1 MTMRRVMTGAWSVMI
16 IGLVMLATGAMTAAV
31 AAPKQI
37 VADLSDS
44 HVDITSSYHGTE
56 LLLFGAYEGRPG
68 DDIILIVRGPT
79 TDIIQRR
86 KAKRAGIWINV
97 ETMVWQQAPS
107 FYHVFATDSLL
118 TIADE
123 QALGAATVGPLSG
136 GLSFIAGTEG
146 AGNGHGGGGH
156 GGGGHGGGGHGG
168 GDQDDARVP
177 ASGPAIAGNSLQQAN
192 LRRNMEANGLWQVL
206 PSSIVTQQDMLFRA
220 SLSLPSNIPTGD
232 YSVRVLHFRD
242 GVALSERVTDMNVRK
257 AGLSALIYRFAH
269 DHSAFYGIFAIIFAV
284 ASGWLAAVAFRR
296 K

>member
-1 MTMRRVMTGAWSVMI
+1 MTMRRVMTGALSVMT
-16 IGLVMLATGAMTAAV
+16 IGLMMLATSAMTAAV

-107 FYHVFATDSLL
+107 FYHVFATDNLL
-118 TIADE
+118 AIADE

-156 GGGGHGGGGHGG
+156 AG
-168 GDQDDARVP
+168 GDQDNVRVP

>member
-1 MTMRRVMTGAWSVMI
+1 MTMRRVMTGIWSVMI

-136 GLSFIAGTEG
+136 GLSSGQPVPPLQRIA
-146 AGNGHGGGGH
+146 
-156 GGGGHGGGGHGG
+156 
-168 GDQDDARVP
+168 
-177 ASGPAIAGNSLQQAN
+177 
-192 LRRNMEANGLWQVL
+192 
-206 PSSIVTQQDMLFRA
+206 RA
-220 SLSLPSNIPTGD
+220 T
-232 YSVRVLHFRD
+232 
-242 GVALSERVTDMNVRK
+242 
-257 AGLSALIYRFAH
+257 
-269 DHSAFYGIFAIIFAV
+269 
-284 ASGWLAAVAFRR
+284 
-296 K
+296 

>member
-1 MTMRRVMTGAWSVMI
+1 MMARQVTCQTTASI
-16 IGLVMLATGAMTAAV
+16 LIGLLIGLMLLLAPPAM

-37 VADLSDS
+37 VADLSNS
-44 HVDITSSYHGTE
+44 RVDITSSYHGTE
-56 LLLFGAYEGRPG
+56 LLLFGAYEGMPG
-68 DDIILIVRGPT
+68 DDIILVVQGPA

-86 KAKRAGIWINV
+86 KAKRAGIWVNV
-97 ETMVWQQAPS
+97 ETKVWQEEPS
-107 FYHVFATDSLL
+107 FYHVFATGELPS
-118 TIADE
+118 IADE
-123 QALGAATVGPLSG
+123 QALSNATVGPLAD
-136 GLSFIAGTEG
+136 GLSFTAGRDA
-146 AGNGHGGGGH
+146 AGNGHGGG
-156 GGGGHGGGGHGG
+156 
-168 GDQDDARVP
+168 DKP
-177 ASGPAIAGNSLQQAN
+177 APAGPAIASTLEQQNN

-269 DHSAFYGIFAIIFAV
+269 EFSALYGIFAIIFAV
-284 ASGWLAAVAFRR
+284 TSGWLAAVAFRR

>member
-1 MTMRRVMTGAWSVMI
+1 MTGKRRMI
-16 IGLVMLATGAMTAAV
+16 RKFGMTLVGLMMLVAGPTM

-37 VADLSDS
+37 VADLSNS
-44 HVDITSSYHGTE
+44 RVDITSSYHGTE
-56 LLLFGAYEGRPG
+56 LLLFGAYEGMPG
-68 DDIILIVRGPT
+68 DDIILVVQGPA

-86 KAKRAGIWINV
+86 KAKRAGIWVNV
-97 ETMVWQQAPS
+97 ETKVWQEAPS
-107 FYHVFATDSLL
+107 FYHVFATDSLPS
-118 TIADE
+118 IADE
-123 QALGAATVGPLSG
+123 QALGNATVSPLAG
-136 GLSFIAGTEG
+136 GLKFMADRDNS
-146 AGNGHGGGGH
+146 GNGHG
-156 GGGGHGGGGHGG
+156 
-168 GDQDDARVP
+168 DDDKPA
-177 ASGPAIAGNSLQQAN
+177 ASGPAIVGNTEQQNN

-242 GVALSERVTDMNVRK
+242 GVALSERTTDMNVRK

-269 DHSAFYGIFAIIFAV
+269 DYSALYGIFAIIFAV

>member
-1 MTMRRVMTGAWSVMI
+1 MTIQRVMADAFGTMLIGMMTLMTGA
-16 IGLVMLATGAMTAAV
+16 AM

-56 LLLFGAYEGRPG
+56 LLLFGAYEGMPG
-68 DDIILIVRGPT
+68 DDIILVVQGPA
-79 TDIIQRR
+79 TDIVQRR
-86 KAKRAGIWINV
+86 KAKRAGIWVNV

-107 FYHVFATDSLL
+107 FYHVFTTDDLL
-118 TIADE
+118 SIADE
-123 QALGAATVGPLSG
+123 KVLDKSTVGPLSG
-136 GLSFIAGTEG
+136 GLAFIAGKDHS
-146 AGNGHGGGGH
+146 GNGHGGGET
-156 GGGGHGGGGHGG
+156 
-168 GDQDDARVP
+168 
-177 ASGPAIAGNSLQQAN
+177 ASTGPALIGNAEQQSN

-220 SLSLPSNIPTGD
+220 SLSLPSNVPPGD

-242 GVALSERVTDMNVRK
+242 GVALSERVTDMDVRK

-269 DHSAFYGIFAIIFAV
+269 DYSVFYGIFAIMFAV
-284 ASGWLAAVAFRR
+284 ASGWLAAAAFRR

>member
-1 MTMRRVMTGAWSVMI
+1 MTMRRVMTGALSVMT
-16 IGLVMLATGAMTAAV
+16 IGLMMLATSAMTAAV

-156 GGGGHGGGGHGG
+156 GGG
-168 GDQDDARVP
+168 DQDNVRVP
-177 ASGPAIAGNSLQQAN
+177 ASGAAIAGNSLQQAN

>member
-1 MTMRRVMTGAWSVMI
+1 MTGKRRMI
-16 IGLVMLATGAMTAAV
+16 RKWGMTLVGLVMLVAGPAM

-37 VADLSDS
+37 VADLSNS
-44 HVDITSSYHGTE
+44 RVDITSSYHGTE
-56 LLLFGAYEGRPG
+56 LLLFGAYEGMPG
-68 DDIILIVRGPT
+68 DDIILVVQGPA

-86 KAKRAGIWINV
+86 KAKRAGIWVNV
-97 ETMVWQQAPS
+97 ETKVWQEAPS
-107 FYHVFATDSLL
+107 FYHVFATDSLPS
-118 TIADE
+118 IANE
-123 QALGAATVGPLSG
+123 QALNNATVSPLAG
-136 GLSFIAGTEG
+136 GLIFIADRDD
-146 AGNGHGGGGH
+146 AANGHGGGG
-156 GGGGHGGGGHGG
+156 GEK
-168 GDQDDARVP
+168 P
-177 ASGPAIAGNSLQQAN
+177 ASSGPAIAGDPEQQNN

-242 GVALSERVTDMNVRK
+242 GVALSERTTDMNVRK

-269 DHSAFYGIFAIIFAV
+269 DYSALYGIFAIIFAV

>member
-1 MTMRRVMTGAWSVMI
+1 MTMRRVMTGAWSVMT
-16 IGLVMLATGAMTAAV
+16 IGLMMLATSAMTAAV

-107 FYHVFATDSLL
+107 FYHVFATDNLL
-118 TIADE
+118 AIADE

-156 GGGGHGGGGHGG
+156 AG
-168 GDQDDARVP
+168 GDQDNVRVP

>member
-1 MTMRRVMTGAWSVMI
+1 MTYRHALAQITGSALM
-16 IGLVMLATGAMTAAV
+16 GLMMLMAPSAM
-31 AAPKQI
+31 AAPKQV
-37 VADLSDS
+37 VADLSES

-56 LLLFGAYEGRPG
+56 LLLFGAYEGLPG
-68 DDIILIVRGPT
+68 DDIILVVQGPT

-97 ETMVWQQAPS
+97 ETMVWQEAPS
-107 FYHVFATDSLL
+107 FYHVFATKDLQS
-118 TIADE
+118 IADA
-123 QALGAATVGPLSG
+123 QALSQATVGPLAG
-136 GLSFIAGTEG
+136 NLKFIADTQDSGSGHG
-146 AGNGHGGGGH
+146 AGG
-156 GGGGHGGGGHGG
+156 
-168 GDQDDARVP
+168 P
-177 ASGPAIAGNSLQQAN
+177 ASSGPAVAGNSDQQNN

-232 YSVRVLHFRD
+232 YRVRVLHFRD
-242 GVALSERVTDMNVRK
+242 GVALSERATDMNVRK

-269 DHSAFYGIFAIIFAV
+269 EFSALYGIFAIFFAV

>member
-1 MTMRRVMTGAWSVMI
+1 MTMRRVMTGALSVMT
-16 IGLVMLATGAMTAAV
+16 IGLMMLATSAMTAAV

-107 FYHVFATDSLL
+107 FYHVFATDNLL
-118 TIADE
+118 AIADE

-156 GGGGHGGGGHGG
+156 AG
-168 GDQDDARVP
+168 GDQDNVRVP

-269 DHSAFYGIFAIIFAV
+269 DYSAFYGIFAIIFAV

>member
-1 MTMRRVMTGAWSVMI
+1 MTMQRIMTGAWSAMI
-16 IGLVMLATGAMTAAV
+16 IGLMMIATGAMTAAV

-44 HVDITSSYHGTE
+44 RVDITSSYHGTE

-107 FYHVFATDSLL
+107 FYHVFATDNLL
-118 TIADE
+118 AIADE

-136 GLSFIAGTEG
+136 GLSFIADTDG
-146 AGNGHGGGGH
+146 AGNGHGSGGH
-156 GGGGHGGGGHGG
+156 GSGGHDGGS
-168 GDQDDARVP
+168 
-177 ASGPAIAGNSLQQAN
+177 ASGSGPTIAGNSLQQAN

-269 DHSAFYGIFAIIFAV
+269 DYSVFYGIFAIIFAV

>member
-1 MTMRRVMTGAWSVMI
+1 MTMRRVMTGALSVMT
-16 IGLVMLATGAMTAAV
+16 IGLMMLATSAMTAAV

-156 GGGGHGGGGHGG
+156 AG
-168 GDQDDARVP
+168 GDQDNVRVP